1 MNVWLIVAT
10 SGRMLAQAA
19 QREGFDVLVIDCFAD
34 IDTSRYAKKIVRVD
48 SLSIANLTTALSEF
62 TNYEIAGVVYGSGF
76 ETCVESLYFLEKR
89 FNVAGNS
96 AAVFESVQNKQTFF
110 AALDSLK
117 IPYPETHFSFPN
129 ESKNW
134 LSKPLRGQ
142 GGVGINSQKKD
153 IYWQYFYDGQA
164 QAGSVLFLANG
175 EIATIIGFNRQWTRD
190 DFLFLGISNHSN
202 LNDLQKTQ
210 IYSWLQSIV
219 V

>member
-1 MNVWLIVAT
+1 M
-10 SGRMLAQAA
+10 
-19 QREGFDVLVIDCFAD
+19 
-34 IDTSRYAKKIVRVD
+34 RVD
-48 SLSIANLTTALSEF
+48 SLSIKNLTTALNEF

-142 GGVGINSQKKD
+142 GGVGGGHLPPAWGICSRQRSVAA
-153 IYWQYFYDGQA
+153 DGPSA
-164 QAGSVLFLANG
+164 IHALP
-175 EIATIIGFNRQWTRD
+175 
-190 DFLFLGISNHSN
+190 
-202 LNDLQKTQ
+202 
-210 IYSWLQSIV
+210 
-219 V
+219 